1 MQLDVFLLDKAAA
14 AVGTQR
20 ATAAYF
26 GAWAGYSL
34 ITGASSA
41 IIGSVTYA
49 QAAVYGPSYCQ
60 VGGMQTCHHSKVKR
74 LCSMLPLADGF
85 ACAQADVQM
94 RSCRQ
99 VFGVPC
105 STGGCVRAQLL
116 PGGWNINLLPQQAEK
131 IVPYAAVTQ
140 GFACARAAVYGPSYC
155 QVGV

>member
-1 MQLDVFLLDKAAA
+1 MQLDVYLLDTAAA

-60 VGGMQTCHHSKVKR
+60 VRGCDDTPSGG
-74 LCSMLPLADGF
+74 
-85 ACAQADVQM
+85 
-94 RSCRQ
+94 
-99 VFGVPC
+99 
-105 STGGCVRAQLL
+105 LL
-116 PGGWNINLLPQQAEK
+116 LKLLTSA
-131 IVPYAAVTQ
+131 
-140 GFACARAAVYGPSYC
+140 
-155 QVGV
+155 